1 MRDVEMRMLKWMCGH
16 TKLDQIENE
25 DLQKKVGGTIDYRQD
40 AGTSARWFSHIHPRP
55 IHAPLR
61 REVLYL

>member
-25 DLQKKVGGTIDYRQD
+25 DLQKKVGGTIDYR
-40 AGTSARWFSHIHPRP
+40 
-55 IHAPLR
+55 
-61 REVLYL
+61 